1 MGAQFLRIC
10 ILALGMK
17 MLSFII
23 KQARV
28 DDTVVRWLF
37 LPAGATL
44 LNGLLG
50 YDLLKGVQ

>member
-1 MGAQFLRIC
+1 MC

-37 LPAGATL
+37 LPAGATFI
-44 LNGLLG
+44 
-50 YDLLKGVQ
+50 KWIVRV